1 MEKPLS
7 FVKEFFLFA
16 ASFLVGINVDNVP
29 EGAKLPVFICTLI
42 DSCHGDMNGGMIS
55 IWDTT
60 R

>member
-29 EGAKLPVFICTLI
+29 EGAKLPVFIYTLI
-42 DSCHGDMNGGMIS
+42 DSCHGDMNGG
-55 IWDTT
+55 
-60 R
+60 